1 MKLEI
6 SHLRKSFGDVQ
17 ALDNVEL
24 ILEDGI
30 CGLLGP
36 NGAGKSTLMNILTG
50 NLKADEGSVRLDGRT
65 LEELGDVYKHQLG
78 YMPQADTL
86 YPFFTG
92 MQFMEYIAVMKEME
106 PRRAGREIKKLLKAV
121 DLWDVRHKKINGY
134 SGGMKRRLMLAQ
146 ALLNDPKIL
155 ILDEPTAGMDP
166 QQRAAVRNL
175 IGKIALSHI
184 VILSTHVVSD
194 IEYIAEDIVM
204 MEHGKILYQK
214 PPYALREMVRGKV
227 HSMYVPYDKTDLVR
241 KYGTITAISR
251 EEKDALVRVVGDVPV
266 PEGAVEEDPTLDDVC
281 QYLFHEENV

>member
-6 SHLRKSFGDVQ
+6 SHLSKAFWDVR
-17 ALDNVEL
+17 ALDDVNLV
-24 ILEDGI
+24 LEDGI

-50 NLKADEGSVRLDGRT
+50 NIKQDAGAILLNGKPLQEMGNDCRHL
-65 LEELGDVYKHQLG
+65 LG

-92 MQFMEYIAVMKEME
+92 MQFMKYVSAMKEMDVMQANKDIH
-106 PRRAGREIKKLLKAV
+106 RLLKAV
-121 DLWDVRHKKINGY
+121 DLWEVRHKKISGY

-146 ALLNDPKIL
+146 ALLNDPRIL

-166 QQRAAVRNL
+166 QQRVAVRNL

-194 IEYIAEDIVM
+194 IEYIAGEIVIM
-204 MEHGKILYQK
+204 DHGKILYK
-214 PPYALREMVRGKV
+214 EPPYILRDMVRGKV
-227 HSMYVPYDKTDLVR
+227 HTMHVPYDMTDAMN

-251 EEKDALVRVVGDVPV
+251 EEKDALVRIIGDEPL
-266 PEGAVEEDPTLDDVC
+266 PLDAKEEEPTLDDVC
-281 QYLFHEENV
+281 QYLFHDEKL